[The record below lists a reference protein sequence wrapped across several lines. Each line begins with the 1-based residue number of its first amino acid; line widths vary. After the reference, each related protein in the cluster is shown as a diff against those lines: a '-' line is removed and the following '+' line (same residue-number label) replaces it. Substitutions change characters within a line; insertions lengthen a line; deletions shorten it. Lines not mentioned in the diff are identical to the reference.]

1 MKRIKERR
9 PFATRGLRR
18 NSLAAN
24 PGASSD
30 AEVRPKVPSALIA
43 KAEKVAARDGFGY
56 LSEAMRVLF
65 GLLANGRLSKRL
77 AKRIRELSSVE
88 WEPTSARPKKKL
100 LNLRIDRFSLD
111 QALARWRAQ
120 IDENGNTFSMATA
133 VLTAY
138 ATGRI
143 ELVLRCGV
151 DRE

>member
-9 PFATRGLRR
+9 PFATRGLRK
-18 NSLAAN
+18 NVAAN
-24 PGASSD
+24 PGAAPD
-30 AEVRPKVPSALIA
+30 VEVRPKVPSALIA

-77 AKRIRELSSVE
+77 AKRVRELSGAE
-88 WEPTSARPKKKL
+88 WEPTSDRPKHRL
-100 LNLRIDRFSLD
+100 LNLRIDRFSLS
-111 QALARWRAQ
+111 QALSRWQAE
-120 IDENGNTFSMATA
+120 IDENGNTHSMATA

-138 ATGRI
+138 ATGKI